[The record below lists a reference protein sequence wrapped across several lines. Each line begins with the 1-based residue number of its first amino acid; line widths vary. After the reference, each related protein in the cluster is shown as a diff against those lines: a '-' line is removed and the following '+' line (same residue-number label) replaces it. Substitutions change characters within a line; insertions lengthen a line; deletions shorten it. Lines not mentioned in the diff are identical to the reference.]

1 MKNILKNSILSVL
14 GVSLLT
20 LSGCFKE
27 DINESIGTLNP
38 EASLFVVKNVYKG
51 KDVQLNK
58 DLLGGAHVTGGVVIS
73 NHENGN
79 LPQGHIAIENY
90 WRGKIRGLL
99 VEVDNPEEYQF
110 GDSIALEVEG
120 ASLSQKH
127 GFIGLYG
134 VKSDGIKKIST
145 GNTKVHRAVSIGAL
159 QSQPDEYESTLI
171 SITADVDP
179 EPSDGETIVGS
190 KDLVDGQGNTLEL
203 LTDESASFK
212 DLKVAPNAS
221 FQGIFL
227 KEQEK
232 LVLRIQK
239 AEDMINAS
247 GRIYQGW
254 PESYAEP
261 SHPKGSYNM
270 VDINNNVGFPTG
282 EWHLFYSI
290 MGNTAGRDRVVSG
303 ENAIRIQQNLNHDAY
318 LQMNFDLPDGASK
331 VTFWYGSYYND
342 RSSTFK
348 LEYSTDQGQTWQQ
361 VGQEISDAHT
371 FASSST
377 AKEAVFLMD
386 IQEPVRFRVTK
397 LGLGTSSPSV
407 ENGRLGIDD
416 FAVYKSY

>member
-1 MKNILKNSILSVL
+1 
-14 GVSLLT
+14 
-20 LSGCFKE
+20 
-27 DINESIGTLNP
+27 
-38 EASLFVVKNVYKG
+38 
-51 KDVQLNK
+51 
-58 DLLGGAHVTGGVVIS
+58 
-73 NHENGN
+73 
-79 LPQGHIAIENY
+79 
-90 WRGKIRGLL
+90 
-99 VEVDNPEEYQF
+99 
-110 GDSIALEVEG
+110 
-120 ASLSQKH
+120 
-127 GFIGLYG
+127 
-134 VKSDGIKKIST
+134 
-145 GNTKVHRAVSIGAL
+145 
-159 QSQPDEYESTLI
+159 
-171 SITADVDP
+171 
-179 EPSDGETIVGS
+179 
-190 KDLVDGQGNTLEL
+190 
-203 LTDESASFK
+203 
-212 DLKVAPNAS
+212 
-221 FQGIFL
+221 
-227 KEQEK
+227 
-232 LVLRIQK
+232 
-239 AEDMINAS
+239 
-247 GRIYQGW
+247 
-254 PESYAEP
+254 
-261 SHPKGSYNM
+261 M